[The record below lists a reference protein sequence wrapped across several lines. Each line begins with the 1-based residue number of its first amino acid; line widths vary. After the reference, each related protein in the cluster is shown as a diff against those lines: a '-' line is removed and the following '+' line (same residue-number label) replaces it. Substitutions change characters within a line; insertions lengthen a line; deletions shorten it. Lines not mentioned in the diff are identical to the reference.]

1 MFKRL
6 ALLTVLA
13 LATSQIASAAEYTVV
28 NLTGTNWVNTADTNQ
43 IFPPGITR
51 MPDNSATETALN
63 AWGVAPGQ
71 SWVLVVDN
79 AGQTVG
85 TAVLS
90 DDARFWQ
97 GFGLVFVTGLV
108 AMGARWV
115 RKILGGSGEAC
126 EET

>member
-1 MFKRL
+1 MS
-6 ALLTVLA
+6 A
-13 LATSQIASAAEYTVV
+13 LAAAQMAAAAEYTVV
-28 NLTGTNWVNTADTNQ
+28 NLTGTNWINTADTNQ
-43 IFPPGITR
+43 IFPPGVTR
-51 MPDNSATETALN
+51 MPDNSETALS

-79 AGQTVG
+79 AGETVG
-85 TAVLS
+85 TAAVS

-97 GFGLVFVTGLV
+97 GFSLVFVTGLV

>member
-1 MFKRL
+1 M
-6 ALLTVLA
+6 
-13 LATSQIASAAEYTVV
+13 ASAAEYTVV

-43 IFPPGITR
+43 IFPPGVTR

-63 AWGVAPGQ
+63 AWGVASGQ

-79 AGQTVG
+79 AGETIG
-85 TAVLS
+85 TAAMS